1 MGKVVHI
8 SKVLTELI
16 KNTKRYH
23 ELKNKKQ
30 LTEEEKTEL
39 TFLKNR
45 IFGKYGHETEWWMC
59 LSNTQ
64 LELLEKTF
72 LKQS

>member
-1 MGKVVHI
+1 MGKLVHI
-8 SKVLTELI
+8 SKVLSELI
-16 KNTKRYH
+16 KHTKRYH

-39 TFLKNR
+39 IFLKNR
-45 IFGKYGHETEWWMC
+45 ILGKYGHETEWWMC

-64 LELLEKTF
+64 LELLEKNLF
-72 LKQS
+72 

>member
-1 MGKVVHI
+1 MGKLVHI

-39 TFLKNR
+39 MFLKNR
-45 IFGKYGHETEWWMC
+45 ILGKYGHETEWWMC
-59 LSNTQ
+59 LSSTQ
-64 LELLEKTF
+64 LELLEKNLF
-72 LKQS
+72 